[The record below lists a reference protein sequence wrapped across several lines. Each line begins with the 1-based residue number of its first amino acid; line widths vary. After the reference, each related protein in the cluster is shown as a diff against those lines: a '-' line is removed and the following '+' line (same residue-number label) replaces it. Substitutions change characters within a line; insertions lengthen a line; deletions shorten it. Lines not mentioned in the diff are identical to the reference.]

1 MVFETPLSIGTGKSV
16 TLVESF
22 SVKIAGPLVTSIG
35 GGIALGGVVAG
46 VLLVVGGVAY
56 VFAVGDE

>member
-1 MVFETPLSIGTGKSV
+1 MVFEALLSIGTIESI

-22 SVKIAGPLVTSIG
+22 SVEIAGPLVTSIG

-46 VLLVVGGVAY
+46 ALLIIAGVVYVVAINK
-56 VFAVGDE
+56 E

>member
-1 MVFETPLSIGTGKSV
+1 MVFEALLSIGTVESV

-22 SVKIAGPLVTSIG
+22 SIEIAGPLVTSIG

-56 VFAVGDE
+56 VLAVNEE

>member
-1 MVFETPLSIGTGKSV
+1 MVFETLLSVGTVESI
-16 TLVESF
+16 TLVESL
-22 SVKIAGPLVTSIG
+22 SVEIATPLVTSVG

-56 VFAVGDE
+56 VLSVNKE